1 MGASAQQAGAGL
13 ICRMRIRKR
22 MVKVISLSEQAYRE
36 LKKNKVEGE
45 SFSDVVLKMS
55 RGKRGSIAGFIGAWE
70 GDDLGRIEETLK
82 RERQSV
88 RSKEPSF

>member
-1 MGASAQQAGAGL
+1 MGASAQQAGTGL

-36 LKKNKVEGE
+36 LKKNKGEGE
-45 SFSDVVLKMS
+45 SFSVVLKIS